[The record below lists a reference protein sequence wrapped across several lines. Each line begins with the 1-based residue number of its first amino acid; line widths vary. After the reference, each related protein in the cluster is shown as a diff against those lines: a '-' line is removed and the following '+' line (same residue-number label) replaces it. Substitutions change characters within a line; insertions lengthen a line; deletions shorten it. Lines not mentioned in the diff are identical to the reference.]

1 MNEYNTDRVH
11 LILKEYG
18 RNIQKLVDYLSTI
31 EDRKK
36 RTEQAHTLIELM
48 KQLTPAHKD
57 NAESPQKMWDDLYI
71 ISDFKLDID
80 GPYPVP
86 EREMLERKP
95 DKVPYQFNRIK
106 YKHYGMNIEL
116 LIKKAIEM
124 EGEEEREAA
133 IVYIG
138 KLMKSF
144 YSTWNKDF
152 VEDGVL
158 VKQIN
163 QMSDGKLNIDLDKVK
178 DGNLFESL
186 YKEKKRPY
194 KQSSNQGRQNRQSGG
209 RQNTNRR
216 RRN

>member
-1 MNEYNTDRVH
+1 MNEYNTDREH

-31 EDRKK
+31 EDKAK
-36 RTEQAHTLIELM
+36 RTEYAHTMIELM

-80 GPYPVP
+80 GPYPKP
-86 EREMLERKP
+86 EREVLERKP
-95 DKVPYQFNRIK
+95 DKVGYQSNNIK

-124 EGEEEREAA
+124 EDAEEREAA

-152 VEDGVL
+152 VEDDVL

-163 QMSDGKLNIDLDKVK
+163 QMSGGVLNIDIEKVK

-186 YKEKKRPY
+186 YKEKKKTF
-194 KQSSNQGRQNRQSGG
+194 KQNTGQGRQNRQSGG
-209 RQNTNRR
+209 RQNSNRR